1 MDVDFSQI
9 QDLEDYLSVP
19 EGRYPCRIAEVREG
33 VTRDGDVRWTFRLE
47 VREGEFAGRTAA
59 WDGISW
65 SDRGLRRAK
74 FVLRA
79 FGFDTSGRLELEPG
93 DLVGL
98 DAWVEVQAEERQDPA
113 SGVRAVRPKV
123 PYLGYADGP
132 DGFEVVKKGA

>member
-1 MDVDFSQI
+1 MDVDFSRI
-9 QDLEDYLSVP
+9 EDLEDYLSVP

-65 SDRGLRRAK
+65 SERGLRRAK
-74 FVLRA
+74 FVLRM
-79 FGFDTSGRLELEPG
+79 FGFNTNGRLELEPS

-98 DAWVEVQAEERQDPA
+98 DAWVEVQAEERQDPT
-113 SGVRAVRPKV
+113 SGVRSVRPKV
-123 PYLGYADGP
+123 PYLGYAESA
-132 DGFEVVKKGA
+132 DGFEAVKKGA